1 MRCLM
6 RVMRARSRLWP
17 PRGSLA
23 AAVLVFALALAL
35 AACGNKAKSPGVA
48 SLNGATSTTQGQ
60 GSQDPYQ
67 QALAFARCMRQQG
80 IPLSDPKQDAN
91 GGITQQVGNAGTPV
105 PKAKQD
111 AAQKACQKYAP
122 QGKGGGHASQAELNK
137 ALAFARCMRQHG
149 VNMPDPKITNGGIDI
164 TMSANQNDKAKI
176 NAAQSACQKLLP
188 RPGSGGGPGAGT
200 NTGSGN

>member
-67 QALAFARCMRQQG
+67 QALAFARCMRQ
-80 IPLSDPKQDAN
+80 
-91 GGITQQVGNAGTPV
+91 
-105 PKAKQD
+105 
-111 AAQKACQKYAP
+111 
-122 QGKGGGHASQAELNK
+122 
-137 ALAFARCMRQHG
+137 HG